1 MTKKTEKS
9 DLEILTAVMAH
20 PNVKALVVEEDYSW
34 KVKLIEGEPYYGKGH
49 AALLEFCKKSL
60 KL

>member
-9 DLEILTAVMAH
+9 DLEIVMAAMSH
-20 PNVKALVVEEDYSW
+20 PNVKALVIETDQSW
-34 KVKLIEGEPYYGKGH
+34 KVKLIEGEPYYGKDMPS
-49 AALLEFCKKSL
+49 LVEFCKKSL